1 MTHDERRSRGRAD
14 PEALA
19 AREAELSRWLEFSPE
34 PPSIPCDAS
43 AREALAR
50 MGIEVTAEEEALL
63 ARYLGMLFAANERF
77 NLTRIDAES
86 AWSRHIVDSLTL
98 LAPLASLERL
108 ESGIDIGSGGG
119 LPGIPLAIARSD
131 IAWTLVESTA
141 KKARFLEAVAR
152 RLGLANVSV
161 VQERAEHAAR
171 GALRERFDVATSR
184 AVGALDGLAR
194 ISIPFLRIG
203 GVMLAIKGARAP
215 EEVVAA
221 KQDLYELH
229 STVVGELRNETNT
242 IIVIEKQRKTPAK
255 FP

>member
-1 MTHDERRSRGRAD
+1 MTHDKRGSSRRAD
-14 PEALA
+14 PETLA
-19 AREAELSRWLEFSPE
+19 AREAELSRWLEFNPE

-43 AREALAR
+43 AREALGR

-98 LAPLASLERL
+98 LAPLASLERV

-194 ISIPFLRIG
+194 ISIPLPKR
-203 GVMLAIKGARAP
+203 LSRRSRT
-215 EEVVAA
+215 
-221 KQDLYELH
+221 
-229 STVVGELRNETNT
+229 STNCTRRWSANSATRQTSSSSSKSSGRPRRSSRESRTVRM
-242 IIVIEKQRKTPAK
+242 RDR
-255 FP
+255 